1 MISGK
6 YPTLVKKLIEMKEK
20 RTFNPFWAT
29 HMSIVVNM
37 KHFFKKKNCAKLK
50 TYIERSNQA
59 WKTCYFFSLI
69 FK

>member
-6 YPTLVKKLIEMKEK
+6 FPTLVKKLIEMKEK

-37 KHFFKKKNCAKLK
+37 KNFLKNKLRQIK
-50 TYIERSNQA
+50 NIY
-59 WKTCYFFSLI
+59 
-69 FK
+69 